1 MHGASPLKL
10 FYKNILCGAFPPV
23 RCAFAYGS
31 AVFHQHRR
39 PEGKML
45 DLVFV
50 VDDAEVW
57 HRSNLAVNSDH
68 YSFVQYLGSDTI
80 ANIQRAGA
88 GVYYNTLVQIN
99 EQVLKYG
106 VIGIKDFIDD
116 LIRWKWLYIS
126 GRLHKPVLFLTDV
139 EREPTLTEA
148 LKSNIVSA
156 ACCATL
162 LMEDNVHFTP
172 LEFFNQVAGLSY
184 EGDFR
189 MFVGED
195 KEKVSNIVRGSLLEF
210 QDLYSSVLPE
220 FVEFLPDNL
229 MMKKKNVTLES
240 FESYIPEAVK
250 QTIMQGM
257 SLRSALST
265 IVRESSVQ
273 QSLKGVVT
281 AGVSK
286 SIVYSHQK
294 LSKMVKSMMYRNR

>member
-195 KEKVSNIVRGSLLEF
+195 KEKF
-210 QDLYSSVLPE
+210 
-220 FVEFLPDNL
+220 FLNSW
-229 MMKKKNVTLES
+229 S
-240 FESYIPEAVK
+240 FC
-250 QTIMQGM
+250 QTI
-257 SLRSALST
+257 
-265 IVRESSVQ
+265 
-273 QSLKGVVT
+273 
-281 AGVSK
+281 
-286 SIVYSHQK
+286 
-294 LSKMVKSMMYRNR
+294 